1 MKKIRAGCCTVW
13 ISYIVLILV
22 CFVLGSIFI
31 KNHSVGTWFGVGI
44 FSTVIMF
51 VSYKGIG
58 KEDYFD
64 RIYYYCLI
72 AFLFVVGIFQIT
84 KINELRFTPSFDL
97 DAIYGGAIQWVET
110 GNFSGYYDYFD
121 WFPNNLGGLCFFYLI
136 FKIGSFFGMD
146 YFAMAAGMNEMIL
159 LSTFA
164 LTSLTVKKLWGSKYG
179 ILTLLLIVCMQPLMF
194 MTDAFYTD
202 SLSILFPIGL
212 FYLALK
218 IEESDGRRLGKLC
231 ILSGVVTAVGSLI
244 KPTVLI
250 MAVAVGLS
258 FLLRKRWKKLGLYI
272 AAVGILY
279 LILTLAFRSYLY
291 GSYLD
296 PELAK
301 VKNTPSYHWVM
312 MGLKGD
318 GGYNPQDYDFTRS
331 FLDPEVRDEALKN
344 EIVYRISQKG
354 MTGMIAL
361 YSAKLF
367 RCLGDGTLGISD
379 FLDDNPHKD
388 SLLHDYLLYGG
399 RRYAVYQA
407 ACNIVF
413 YTILL
418 FLLVYLLIGIDR
430 NRRERGAVLYHNL
443 ELAPILGV
451 SGLIVFLM
459 HWETSPRYITNY
471 VPVMIGL
478 AAGGIR
484 YLEER
489 LIEKGIDNKMK
500 AIAEKHFKKYSDK
513 YSEEIKIFVTAAGFR
528 IVLYLI
534 SVCVMAIMGDYPNGI
549 SFSDFLEAWKRW
561 DSAHYLNIAENG
573 YAGAIENG
581 EHIFLV
587 FYPLYPWL
595 IKALSILIKD
605 LRLCGIVISVIS
617 YGIGSVFLYKIVKS
631 ELGEKAAE
639 NALMLI
645 SVFPFAF
652 FFGSIA
658 TESLFLAI
666 TAAFFYYLRK
676 HDWQMAAFLGFL
688 ACLTKVQG
696 LLLAFAVL
704 VELFYFKRGIKLIR
718 ERKWKSFFKRIIYPG
733 CIAALML
740 FGFGIYLF
748 INYSV
753 EGDPFRF
760 MYYQRN
766 HWGNGLCFPWE
777 TIGYVKDN
785 ALRNWNTSIGMSL
798 WVPEL
803 LLFAVYIL
811 AIVYGFVRKL
821 RPMYMIY
828 LIVFFLLT
836 YSSTWLIS
844 GGRYTLSALPVF
856 MLAGDWTARH
866 EKWKL
871 PSVLFS
877 AMLMIVYMIGYYSWK
892 QIM

>member
-1 MKKIRAGCCTVW
+1 MKKIGAGCCTVW
-13 ISYIVLILV
+13 ISYIVLTLV

-31 KNHSVGTWFGVGI
+31 KNHSFGTWLGVGI
-44 FSTVIMF
+44 FSAFIMF
-51 VSYKGIG
+51 LSYKGIG
-58 KEDYFD
+58 KEAFFD
-64 RIYYYCLI
+64 HIYYYCLI
-72 AFLFVVGIFQIT
+72 TFLLAVGIFQIT

-121 WFPNNLGGLCFFYLI
+121 WFPNNLGGLYFFYI
-136 FKIGSFFGMD
+136 VFKIGSFFGTD
-146 YFAMAAGMNEMIL
+146 YFAMAAGVNEIIL

-179 ILTLLLIVCMQPLMF
+179 ILTLLLLACMPSLMF

-212 FYLALK
+212 LYLALK
-218 IEESDGRRLGKLC
+218 IEESDRRHLAGLC
-231 ILSGVVTAVGSLI
+231 ILSGIVAAIGSLI

-250 MAVAVGLS
+250 MAVAVSLS
-258 FLLRKRWKKLGLYI
+258 LLMRKKWKKAGFYI
-272 AAVGILY
+272 VSVGIMY
-279 LILTLAFRSYLY
+279 LILTMAFRSYLY
-291 GSYLD
+291 AGYLD
-296 PELAK
+296 SELAK

-312 MGLKGD
+312 MGLEGN
-318 GGYNPQDYDFTRS
+318 GGYNPQDYEFTRS
-331 FLDPEVRDEALKN
+331 FSDPEVRDEALKN
-344 EIVYRISQKG
+344 EIKNRISQRG

-361 YSAKLF
+361 YTAKLF
-367 RCLGDGTLGISD
+367 RCFGDGTLGISD
-379 FLDDNPHKD
+379 FLDDNPDKD
-388 SLLHDYLLYGG
+388 SLLHEYLLYGG
-399 RRYAVYQA
+399 RKYAGYQA
-407 ACNIVF
+407 LCNIVF

-418 FLLVYLLIGIDR
+418 LMFVYLLIGVGV
-430 NRRERGAVLYHNL
+430 NKKEKEVVLHQNL
-443 ELAPILGV
+443 ELAPALGI
-451 SGLIVFLM
+451 SGIIVFLM

-471 VPVMIGL
+471 VPIMIGL
-478 AAGGIR
+478 AAGGIG
-484 YLEER
+484 YLENR
-489 LIEKGIDNKMK
+489 LMEKGIDKKMK
-500 AIAEKHFKKYSDK
+500 AIAEKYFDK
-513 YSEEIKIFVTAAGFR
+513 YSAEIKIFVMAVGFR
-528 IVLYLI
+528 IAIYFI
-534 SVCVMAIMGDYPNGI
+534 SVCVMAILGDYPGGI

-587 FYPLYPWL
+587 FYPLYPWFVRV
-595 IKALSILIKD
+595 LSIVIKD
-605 LRLCGIVISVIS
+605 FRLCGIVISVIS
-617 YGIGSVFLYKIVKS
+617 YGIGSVFLHKIAKS
-631 ELGEKAAE
+631 ESGEKAAE
-639 NALMLI
+639 NTLILI

-666 TAAFFYYLRK
+666 VSAFFYYLKK
-676 HDWQMAAFLGFL
+676 HDWPMVSFLGFL

-696 LLLAFAVL
+696 LLLAFAVM

-718 ERKWKSFFKRIIYPG
+718 EKKWKSFFKRIIYPG
-733 CIAALML
+733 CIAAMML
-740 FGFGIYLF
+740 LGFGIYLG
-748 INYSV
+748 INYVV

-766 HWGNGLCFPWE
+766 HWGNGLCFIWE
-777 TIGYVKDN
+777 TIGYVKSN
-785 ALRNWNTSIGMSL
+785 ALENWHTSIGMSL
-798 WVPEL
+798 WMPEL

-821 RPMYMIY
+821 RPMYMVY
-828 LIVFFLLT
+828 LVTFFLLT

-844 GGRYTLSALPVF
+844 GGRYTLSALPIF

-866 EKWKL
+866 EKWKFPITL
-871 PSVLFS
+871 LS
-877 AMLMIVYMIGYYSWK
+877 AMLMVVYMIGYYSWK